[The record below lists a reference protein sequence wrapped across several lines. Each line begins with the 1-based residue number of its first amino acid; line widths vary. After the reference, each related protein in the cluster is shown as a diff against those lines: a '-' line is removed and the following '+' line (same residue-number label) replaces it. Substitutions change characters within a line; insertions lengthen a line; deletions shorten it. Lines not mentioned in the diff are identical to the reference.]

1 MVICNTWYGNHLD
14 IWAEGKST
22 DAGYAFTKCFMG
34 RTMFKCFIRRDV
46 YLMDNGTYAGRF
58 YLLLYDNEGIGEVNN
73 GIERFD

>member
-1 MVICNTWYGNHLD
+1 MVICDTGYGNHLD

-22 DAGYAFTKCFMG
+22 DAGYAFAECFMG

-73 GIERFD
+73 GIKRFD